1 MLTEERAQALAAEW
15 IAAWNAHDLDAI
27 LEHYAEDVAFTSP
40 FVARL
45 TGEGQDTVHG
55 KAALRD
61 YFARAL
67 AAYPDLTFDL
77 RAVLVGVDSVT
88 LYYRSVSNRLAAEV
102 MVLDAD
108 GRVARVLAHYTAP
121 GQA

>member
-1 MLTEERAQALAAEW
+1 MLTAERAEALAQEW
-15 IAAWNAHDLDAI
+15 VAAWNAHELDAI
-27 LEHYAEDVAFTSP
+27 LQHYADDVAFTSP

-45 TGEGQDTVHG
+45 VGPGQDTVHG

-61 YFARAL
+61 YFARGL
-67 AAYPDLTFDL
+67 AAYPDLRFHL
-77 RAVLVGVDSVT
+77 RSVLVGVDRVT
-88 LYYRSVSNRLAAEV
+88 LYYASVGGRLAAEV
-102 MVLDAD
+102 MQLDAE

>member
-1 MLTEERAQALAAEW
+1 MLTAERAEALAEEW

-27 LEHYAEDVAFTSP
+27 LQHYADDVVFTSP

-45 TGEGQDTVHG
+45 LGAGQDTVRG

-67 AAYPDLTFDL
+67 AAYPDLRFGL
-77 RAVLVGVDSVT
+77 RAVLLGVDSLT
-88 LYYRSVSNRLAAEV
+88 LYYASVGGRLAAEV
-102 MVLDAD
+102 MLLDAD
-108 GRVARVLAHYTAP
+108 GRVERVLAHYTAP